1 MLIFSLYSGST
12 FLVDSI
18 KVNLYNEKSFF
29 LKVSKKIDYSSR
41 VTCIISHCQLM

>member
-29 LKVSKKIDYSSR
+29 LKVSKKKMIIVHVSHVLS
-41 VTCIISHCQLM
+41 VTAN